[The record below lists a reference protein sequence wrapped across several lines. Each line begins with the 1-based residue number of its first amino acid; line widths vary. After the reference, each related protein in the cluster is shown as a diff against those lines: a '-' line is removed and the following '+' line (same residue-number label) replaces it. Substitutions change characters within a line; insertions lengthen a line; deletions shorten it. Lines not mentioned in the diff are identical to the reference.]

1 MVVLEYLVYC
11 CAGIFSKLLLF
22 VVARILQKHF
32 MKIVI
37 YFQGKIWTSLQAC

>member
-1 MVVLEYLVYC
+1 MLEYLVDC

-22 VVARILQKHF
+22 VVAHILQKHF
-32 MKIVI
+32 IEIVI